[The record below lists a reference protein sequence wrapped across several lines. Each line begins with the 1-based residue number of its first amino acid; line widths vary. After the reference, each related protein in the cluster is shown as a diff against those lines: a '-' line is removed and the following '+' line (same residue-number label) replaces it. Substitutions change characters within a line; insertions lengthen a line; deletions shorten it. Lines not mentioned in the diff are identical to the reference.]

1 MVLGDCFSFTLLN
14 NRLCVGSCVLTSYC
28 VALSAVRLQN
38 PGLADSSNESQA
50 VESVVLVE
58 GQSNT
63 TIELEVVGDV
73 PRYSIVCTK

>member
-14 NRLCVGSCVLTSYC
+14 NRFCVGYSVFTSYC
-28 VALSAVRLQN
+28 VDLSAVRLLN
-38 PGLADSSNESQA
+38 PGLADSSYKRQA

-58 GQSNT
+58 GQSNI
-63 TIELEVVGDV
+63 TIGLEVVGDV